1 MRLKVPGKTFFEV
14 PGTDGCSCN
23 ACPYMRLNTLEKLHR
38 CLETMA
44 PAIEL
49 DEDLRQRALLPIQR
63 MLELS
68 R

>member
-1 MRLKVPGKTFFEV
+1 
-14 PGTDGCSCN
+14 
-23 ACPYMRLNTLEKLHR
+23 MRLNTLEKVWR
-38 CLETMA
+38 CLDTLE

-68 R
+68 A